1 MGFHDGVLM
10 RAREIARGQGLL
22 VAKSAR
28 LFTRLPGSIGK
39 RWDAACQQAVDEL
52 ARGVA

>member
-1 MGFHDGVLM
+1 MGFSDGVLM
-10 RAREIARGQGLL
+10 RAREIAREKGLL

-28 LFTRLPGSIGK
+28 LFTWLPGSLGPK
-39 RWDAACQQAVDEL
+39 WDAACQMAVDEL